1 MIDKDKIEEELEK
14 IANKYYDDDDEYYK
28 YWRYNGEYGNEFEI
42 QEELCEYLNRNK
54 IEYKVQKVDGFDSCG
69 FSEDFL
75 AIAYNYECQLR
86 LFTIVLECR

>member
-1 MIDKDKIEEELEK
+1 MVDKDKIEEELEK
-14 IANKYYDDDDEYYK
+14 IADKYWDDNEEYYQYLRYDDDAD
-28 YWRYNGEYGNEFEI
+28 EFEI
-42 QEELCEYLNRNK
+42 QKELCRYLDRNK

-75 AIAYNYECQLR
+75 AIAYNYECQLG

>member
-1 MIDKDKIEEELEK
+1 MVDKDKIEEELEK
-14 IANKYYDDDDEYYK
+14 IANKYYNDDDEYYK
-28 YWRYNGEYGNEFEI
+28 YWRYDDDDDEFEI
-42 QEELCEYLNRNK
+42 QKELCRYLDRNK

-75 AIAYNYECQLR
+75 AIAYNYECQLG

>member
-1 MIDKDKIEEELEK
+1 MVDKDKIEEELEK
-14 IANKYYDDDDEYYK
+14 IADKYWDDNEEYYQYLRYDDDDD
-28 YWRYNGEYGNEFEI
+28 EFEI
-42 QEELCEYLNRNK
+42 QKELCRYLDRNK

-75 AIAYNYECQLR
+75 AIAYNYECQLG